1 MRSKVAL
8 FTIMV
13 FLAQMAV
20 LAFLISKDPRTPY
33 DEEAHLDFL
42 IKVSKLDMPSLN
54 EPYGQELLNIAACSY
69 RTEAWLN
76 LETCGSE
83 TYSPSLAPFLGQ
95 NYVTEQVPTYY
106 VLTAIPFKACSVL
119 FPDSTKNCA
128 RYSNSLWVAGAAV
141 STFLLLIQLQPRR
154 RYLELGLFSVAM
166 NSLPAIA
173 LQGIT
178 VNTDSA
184 VQFFSLFIPAMAVF
198 LSRSSLPY
206 RLQYVILFVLFTVA
220 LTTKPSILTAAL
232 IGALLFWLTDSREP
246 RKLKLLATTGTLTLS
261 LAVTFA
267 LIKLQPILRGSDHVD
282 YLAEFIQ
289 DRWTRTTPPNVFLG
303 IMTKAAEPFT
313 NVVSGPLGERHL
325 MLFSALGTLIGWI
338 LISRFRLSHILP
350 LSHGVVKG
358 RDSRDYSLFMIAII
372 ILGPVALGLATWMSN
387 GWPANQNRYFMGALT
402 LAIVLAF
409 ASSKSK
415 VLNYTMLTVLITLL
429 TFTIVA
435 AETIPFVPQG

>member
-8 FTIMV
+8 FTILV

-20 LAFLISKDPRTPY
+20 LAFLMSKDPRTPY

-42 IKVSKLDMPSLN
+42 IKVSKLDMPTLN
-54 EPYGQELLNIAACSY
+54 EPYGQELLDIAAC
-69 RTEAWLN
+69 RDRGTAWVN
-76 LETCGSE
+76 LEPCGSE

-106 VLTAIPFKACSVL
+106 VLTAIPFKACSAL
-119 FPDSTKNCA
+119 FPDSIKNCA

-173 LQGIT
+173 LQAIT

-184 VQFFSLFIPAMAVF
+184 VQFFSLFIPATAVF

-246 RKLKLLATTGTLTLS
+246 RKFKLLATTGTLTLS
-261 LAVTFA
+261 LAVTFV
-267 LIKLQPILRGSDHVD
+267 LIKLQPILRGSDYID
-282 YLAEFIQ
+282 YLAEFVQ
-289 DRWTRTTPPNVFLG
+289 ERWTRTTPPNVFLG
-303 IMTKAAEPFT
+303 IMTKAAEPFS
-313 NVVSGPLGERHL
+313 VGWGPLGERHL
-325 MLFSALGTLIGWI
+325 LLLSTLVTLIGWI
-338 LISRFRLSHILP
+338 LISRFRLSNILP
-350 LSHGVVKG
+350 LSHGVVNG

-415 VLNYTMLTVLITLL
+415 VLNYTLLTVLIALL
-429 TFTIVA
+429 SFTVVSA
-435 AETIPFVPQG
+435 ATIPFVPLG